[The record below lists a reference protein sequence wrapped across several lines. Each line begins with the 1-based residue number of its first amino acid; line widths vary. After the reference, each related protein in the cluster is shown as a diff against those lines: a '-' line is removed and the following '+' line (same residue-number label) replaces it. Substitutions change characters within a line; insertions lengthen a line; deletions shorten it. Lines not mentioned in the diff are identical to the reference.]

1 MIQKPTVQELLEH
14 AENRYSLVI
23 ATSRR
28 ARQIAKGDS
37 PKIESNDK
45 SPVTIA
51 ANEIA
56 QGKVKVYKYGADQ
69 TCAISGVTFELIKN
83 QQKKN

>member
-1 MIQKPTVQELLEH
+1 MIQKPTVQELLNY

-37 PKIESNDK
+37 PKIEIKDK

-56 QGKVKVYKYGADQ
+56 QVKVRIYKQGEKPEEDIDNIENEEVEIQ
-69 TCAISGVTFELIKN
+69 E
-83 QQKKN
+83 